1 MLPTDINCFPS
12 ECILL
17 IQIIKSEILKC
28 EYHDISYAY
37 EGVLFRNKHCK
48 AVSDTGILCFQ
59 FPFVVKKRGGGEGR
73 KKERKKK
80 RMLDTINPLYLHT
93 KGHCVF
99 FSTVA

>member
-17 IQIIKSEILKC
+17 IQIIKSEILKR

-37 EGVLFRNKHCK
+37 EGVLFRSKHCK

-59 FPFVVKKRGGGEGR
+59 SSLLWLKKGVGEKEGKRKGKRRG
-73 KKERKKK
+73 
-80 RMLDTINPLYLHT
+80 
-93 KGHCVF
+93 C
-99 FSTVA
+99 